1 MKRGRKEMTELL
13 VKTFVKNYQ
22 NIENQQVRTD
32 YGILS
37 SIVGVICN
45 IILFGI
51 KIAIGL
57 LINSISVMA
66 DAFNNLSDAASSI
79 ISFAGVKLAN
89 RPADKEHPF
98 GHGRYEY
105 ISALVVAFLVLQVG
119 LSCMKSAV
127 DKILHPSLIQSSW
140 ITIGILAISILLKVW
155 LGRFNQKLGE
165 RINSNV
171 MKATAADSFG
181 DVLITS
187 ATVISVVIGH
197 ITKWKIDGYMGFVV
211 SIFVLYAGFNI
222 AKDTLEPLLGEAAT
236 PETYKKIS
244 GFVEGYEGILGTHD
258 LIVHNYGP
266 SHTMATI
273 HAEISKDADIV
284 EVHEVIDRIEHEAL
298 KKLDIFLVIHMDP
311 IEANDERVIRLKK
324 EINDL
329 VQGID
334 KEASI
339 HDFRMVNGENRINL
353 IFDMVVPHSYSL
365 EQQQSLEK
373 RVRKEMSEKDK
384 RYQCVITVEHSYVSR

>member
-1 MKRGRKEMTELL
+1 M
-13 VKTFVKNYQ
+13 
-22 NIENQQVRTD
+22 
-32 YGILS
+32 
-37 SIVGVICN
+37 
-45 IILFGI
+45 
-51 KIAIGL
+51 
-57 LINSISVMA
+57 
-66 DAFNNLSDAASSI
+66 
-79 ISFAGVKLAN
+79 
-89 RPADKEHPF
+89 
-98 GHGRYEY
+98 
-105 ISALVVAFLVLQVG
+105 AFLVLQVG

-236 PETYKKIS
+236 SETYKKIS